1 MKKILALLLFCI
13 AFAVQMYGQNEYVT
27 TDYYAPDSSRH
38 IVSYSSSFCKLHQ
51 YTMAIESVIVNN
63 QQTWFLLIW
72 SLNDIPKD
80 AIILLKLFND
90 DVIELS
96 LSKLYTE
103 EYYALSSSVI
113 SSSVVGALNQITTT
127 GTIMGAITK
136 ENKYLARFSITPNQ
150 LEAITTYGVSKI
162 RISTTGTYEEAKWK
176 RDKLG
181 AFFKIATEDINEY
194 LKIYDKPI
202 IYENF

>member
-13 AFAVQMYGQNEYVT
+13 AFTIQMYGQNEYVT

-38 IVSYSSSFCKLHQ
+38 IVSYSSSFCKLRQ
-51 YTMAIESVIVNN
+51 YTMAIESIIVNN

-72 SLNDIPKD
+72 SLNDVPQD
-80 AIILLKLFND
+80 AIILLKLFNN

-103 EYYALSSSVI
+103 EYYAISSVGVFNHI
-113 SSSVVGALNQITTT
+113 ATTAVGTSI
-127 GTIMGAITK
+127 GVITK
-136 ENKYLARFSITPNQ
+136 ENKYFARFSITPNQ
-150 LEAITTYGVSKI
+150 LDAIATYGVSKI
-162 RISTTGTYEEAKWK
+162 RISTTMTYEEAKWK

>member
-1 MKKILALLLFCI
+1 MRKILALLLFCI
-13 AFAVQMYGQNEYVT
+13 AFTIQMYGQNEYVT

-38 IVSYSSSFCKLHQ
+38 IVSYSSSFCKLRQ
-51 YTMAIESVIVNN
+51 YTMAIESIIVNN

-72 SLNDIPKD
+72 SLNDVPQD
-80 AIILLKLFND
+80 AIILLKLFNN

-103 EYYALSSSVI
+103 EYYAISSVGVFNHI
-113 SSSVVGALNQITTT
+113 ATTAVET
-127 GTIMGAITK
+127 SIGVITK
-136 ENKYLARFSITPNQ
+136 ENKYFARFSITPNQ
-150 LEAITTYGVSKI
+150 LDAIARYGVSKI
-162 RISTTGTYEEAKWK
+162 RISTTMTYEEAKWK

>member
-13 AFAVQMYGQNEYVT
+13 AFTIQMYGQNEYVT

-38 IVSYSSSFCKLHQ
+38 IVSYSSSFCKLRQ
-51 YTMAIESVIVNN
+51 YTMAIESIIVNN

-72 SLNDIPKD
+72 SLNDVPQD
-80 AIILLKLFND
+80 AIILLKLFNN

-103 EYYALSSSVI
+103 EYYALSS
-113 SSSVVGALNQITTT
+113 VGVFNHIATTAV
-127 GTIMGAITK
+127 GTSRGVITK
-136 ENKYLARFSITPNQ
+136 ENKYFARFSITPNQ
-150 LEAITTYGVSKI
+150 LDAIATYGVSKI
-162 RISTTGTYEEAKWK
+162 RISTTMTYEEAKWK

>member
-1 MKKILALLLFCI
+1 
-13 AFAVQMYGQNEYVT
+13 
-27 TDYYAPDSSRH
+27 
-38 IVSYSSSFCKLHQ
+38 
-51 YTMAIESVIVNN
+51 
-63 QQTWFLLIW
+63 
-72 SLNDIPKD
+72 
-80 AIILLKLFND
+80 
-90 DVIELS
+90 
-96 LSKLYTE
+96 
-103 EYYALSSSVI
+103 
-113 SSSVVGALNQITTT
+113 
-127 GTIMGAITK
+127 MGAITK

>member
-1 MKKILALLLFCI
+1 
-13 AFAVQMYGQNEYVT
+13 
-27 TDYYAPDSSRH
+27 
-38 IVSYSSSFCKLHQ
+38 
-51 YTMAIESVIVNN
+51 MAIESIIVNN

-72 SLNDIPKD
+72 SLNDVPQD
-80 AIILLKLFND
+80 AIILLKLFNN

-103 EYYALSSSVI
+103 EYYAISSVGVFNHI
-113 SSSVVGALNQITTT
+113 ATTT
-127 GTIMGAITK
+127 VETSIGVITK
-136 ENKYLARFSITPNQ
+136 ENKYFARFSITPNQ
-150 LEAITTYGVSKI
+150 LDAIATYGVSKI
-162 RISTTGTYEEAKWK
+162 RISTTMTYEEAKWK